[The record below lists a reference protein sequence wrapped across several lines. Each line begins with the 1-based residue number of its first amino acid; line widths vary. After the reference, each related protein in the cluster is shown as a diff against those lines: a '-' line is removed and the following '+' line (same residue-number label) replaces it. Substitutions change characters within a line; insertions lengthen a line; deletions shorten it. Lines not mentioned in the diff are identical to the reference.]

1 MKVPTVEK
9 LSAKTG
15 ARAIQGGADAL
26 YYFVHDDDARIAIAA
41 EGVVILTKTQ
51 AKALVREMKDLIDL
65 YL

>member
-9 LSAKTG
+9 LSAKSG

-41 EGVVILTKTQ
+41 DGVVLLTKAQ
-51 AKALVREMKDLIDL
+51 AKAVMRELKDLVEI